1 MLEIS
6 SRNYYIFT
14 YLQKGEQEMTAEI
27 KPMVGAAGEIEK
39 YLRLRTFP
47 VGIKFVES
55 EEDLKNMKSLRMHEG
70 TLCQAITA
78 ARTFGWTLG
87 AMAEGIMTICT
98 GIFGLAESP
107 PKVKDGTLRQL
118 AWCREKEDAKKFED
132 SIPRIPM
139 GKYEAILIGALS
151 GGLFEPD
158 LVLFYGNPAQMIFI
172 INALQ
177 YEDYE
182 RLEFFCVGES
192 SCSDTIVQC
201 FLSGKPSLSI
211 PCFGE
216 RRFGHAQDDELAIAI
231 PCGQVEKI
239 NRNLG
244 ELYKRGVRYPI
255 PYWGN
260 QSDPVKGGGVPPAY
274 IDIFREK

>member
-1 MLEIS
+1 
-6 SRNYYIFT
+6 
-14 YLQKGEQEMTAEI
+14 MTTETN
-27 KPMVGAAGEIEK
+27 PLVVAANEIEK

-47 VGIKFVES
+47 VGFKFVHRK
-55 EEDLKNMKSLRMHEG
+55 EDLKNIKRLRMHEG

-78 ARTFGWTLG
+78 SRTFGWTLG
-87 AMAEGIMTICT
+87 AVAENIMTICA

-107 PKVKDGTLRQL
+107 EKVKDGTLRQL
-118 AWCREKEDAKKFED
+118 AWCKTREDAKKFED
-132 SIPRIPM
+132 SIPRIPL
-139 GKYEAILIGALS
+139 GQCEAIVIGALS

-158 LVLFYGNPAQMIFI
+158 LVLFYGNPAQMIFM

-182 RLEFFCVGES
+182 RLQFYCVGES

-201 FLSGKPSLSI
+201 FLSGKPALSV

-216 RRFGHAQDDELAIAI
+216 RRYGHAQDDELAIAV
-231 PCGQVEKI
+231 PCGQVEKV

-244 ELYKRGVRYPI
+244 ELYKKGIRYPI

-260 QSDPVKGGGVPPAY
+260 QCDPVKGGGVPPAY
-274 IDIFREK
+274 MEIFKEK